1 MKGLTIK
8 IVSGILVV
16 ALVVVVALA
25 ISGVFGSDPGNNDI
39 VANAEASV
47 ENTQVFNGISANQ
60 AFYIACKKSI
70 TDLSS
75 YVSVKDSEGNSVAL
89 AIADKKDEDGNIG
102 FLPKSGLWTEGVA
115 YKIRL
120 ISSSVSFV
128 DEKYA
133 NLNDIIFIVKADDVI
148 ECETNDNV
156 VFLSKGDFRLLDNDE
171 NSRTLEIFNLDAKYP
186 DTTVFVYQSDIGED
200 GVTVEGTD
208 EVLNSV
214 ALKINPNVQSTYDA
228 SSRTMTATVV
238 EAEVDDVYRTLNVHQ
253 SDIEITEDTFKLNEQ
268 ATLDSLYSSDIYL
281 STVAYLYGE
290 QLASSSFDVCEYG
303 TFKIDYDINA
313 GAPFYATVNVTLK
326 FSGFIKSVPG
336 ASVTIKLANKLTP
349 TASVNFQKDPK
360 AFDVAINADLE
371 TVISVDGAFEYGFD
385 NTNGQ
390 GAQEL
395 QQVIDNVCKI
405 VQDSLGTTNG
415 TDKPFIF
422 ATWVI
427 PVGTTPIQIVENMGI
442 EVKTNVKAKLSA
454 SATNVV
460 SAQFGVAYVDDS
472 VTPYFNID
480 DEFNFNGI
488 SLTGIWT
495 NKVGLHNEIGIS
507 ACGIVSVNLGVN
519 FGVYLDLA
527 GRIEMD
533 GWSIM
538 NEELNILPAYY
549 VELGLYTDMN
559 VNGKVWKINIAQQT
573 FLDKKWPLWNT
584 GYKYIPVTKENVD
597 GFKDETVR
605 LNSSY
610 FYLTSFDAY
619 AIDIQ
624 NPDSDATLRT
634 INWDEF
640 DYSFDDSLLTI
651 KDNKVKVSATA
662 PHEFETEIVVT
673 SKVNKAVSKVIKVIK
688 SADQPTADVADK
700 DYVKGSN
707 SELSY
712 NVYLNTSKFIGLSID
727 NVELREDV
735 DYTYSDGNLV
745 IGNAILDVLSYGEH
759 EILFESSKGYLSLS
773 VNVVS
778 DKSIVPDDG
787 FKGIVFDKAIP
798 QNVAIDMPLY
808 GGAIESVSL
817 DDEVWLYSQRDEKL
831 IINAN
836 YLMDSE
842 SVAFTVSFANGESC
856 MITIEVVDN
865 RQAVL
870 RTVSYDYNLNSNA
883 SLPLDIELYSNEIS
897 AVYLGSKNIIEH
909 VNGISVSKDA
919 FVGVPQGKVNGKL
932 YIGNKQYDFTVNISA
947 NNALIVNAKTA
958 VFDKADASDV
968 VFIADIPENIVLSAT
983 IGGVKCASFSQKEN
997 ALVIDKDYF
1006 INKDSGVYTFT
1017 VSGATNTVELKVEV
1031 VNSTHPTISDNT
1043 VVSIN
1048 KGNVSSYTFKWNL
1061 QDTAI
1066 ESIRVEGLDEGSY
1079 SVERHG
1085 FVLDV
1090 ATLPY
1095 GLNEFTV
1102 FTAVNSFDFKV
1113 KVVGDI
1119 KWIQKTYNFSLTDN
1133 EELNLYV
1140 DMADKEFAEV
1150 VVMNKGKEVELM
1162 NTQLRYNNGVVT
1174 LSNDYA
1180 YNLSA
1185 GKYDLILRSTDGTEV
1200 NGAVLNVIGKL
1211 ADFESSKVSDGT
1223 KDAPF
1228 MIYTKKQFLSMVES
1242 ISGLL
1247 SSYNTDGIYFA
1258 LGADIDLGNESIDPI
1273 GTEKNPFRGE
1283 FNGNGY
1289 TIANFK
1295 INDVNDGYTGLFAYN
1310 DGTIKNLRIAN
1321 VSIDVQKHGSVG
1333 IGLVVG
1339 YNQGTVQNVSVSG
1352 GLINAVS
1359 KSWQDVLNA
1368 YFDIGGIVGYN
1379 KGKIIRANAEI
1390 EINAEVKGLKVVGI
1404 TVGGRKS
1411 YINVGAIV
1419 GYFAQGEVSMCSVT
1433 ATINAVSHNDSVT
1446 SNGWYGNTDLS
1457 DSDLASSVRRCNIYT
1472 K

>member
-1 MKGLTIK
+1 MKGLAIK
-8 IVSGILVV
+8 IASGVLVV

-25 ISGVFGSDPGNNDI
+25 ISGVFGSDPDNNDL

-47 ENTQVFNGISANQ
+47 ENIQVFNGVSANQ
-60 AFYIACKKSI
+60 AFYIACKNSI

-75 YVSVKDSEGNSVAL
+75 YVSVKDSEGKSVAL
-89 AIADKKDEDGNIG
+89 AIADKKDELGNIG
-102 FLPKSGLWTEGVA
+102 FLPKSGKWTPGVA

-120 ISSSVSFV
+120 ISSSVAFV

-133 NLNDIIFIVKADDVI
+133 DLNEIIFVVKADDII
-148 ECETNDNV
+148 ECETRDNV
-156 VFLSKGDFRLLDNDE
+156 VFLSKGDFRVLKNDE
-171 NSRTLEIFNLDAKYP
+171 HSHTLDIFNLDSKYP
-186 DTTVFVYQSDIGED
+186 DTTVFIYQSKIGED
-200 GVTVEGTD
+200 GVNVEGCD
-208 EVLNSV
+208 EIITSV
-214 ALKINPNVQSTYDA
+214 AYKIDPNVQSTYDA

-238 EAEVDDVYRTLNVHQ
+238 DADVDDVYDTLNIHQ
-253 SDIEITEDTFKLNEQ
+253 SDIGITENTFKLNEQ

-290 QLASSSFDVCEYG
+290 QLASSNFDVGDYG

-313 GAPFYATVNVTLK
+313 GEPFYATINVTLK

-390 GAQEL
+390 GDQKL
-395 QQVIDNVCKI
+395 QQIIDNVCKI

-427 PVGTTPIQIVENMGI
+427 PVGSTPIQIVENMGI

-472 VTPYFNID
+472 VTPYFNVD
-480 DEFNFNGI
+480 DEFNFNGV
-488 SLTGIWT
+488 SLTGTWT

-507 ACGIVSVNLGVN
+507 ACGIVSINLGVN

-527 GRIEMD
+527 GRLEMD

-538 NEELNILPAYY
+538 NEELNIIPAYY

-573 FLDKKWPLWNT
+573 FLDKKWPLWDV
-584 GYKYIPVTKENVD
+584 GYKYIPVTKDNVD
-597 GFKDETVR
+597 GFTDETVR

-624 NPDSDATLRT
+624 YPDNDASIRT
-634 INWDEF
+634 IEWDEF
-640 DYSFDDSLLTI
+640 DYSFDEKLLTI
-651 KDNKVKVSATA
+651 KDNKVKVTATA
-662 PHEFETEIVVT
+662 PHEFETQIVVT
-673 SKVNKAVSKVIKVIK
+673 SKVNKAVSKVITVIK
-688 SADQPTADVADK
+688 SADQPTADVFEK
-700 DYVKGSN
+700 DFVKGSDGD
-707 SELSY
+707 LMY
-712 NVYLNTSKFIGLSID
+712 NVYLNTSKFIGVSLDD
-727 NVELREDV
+727 NTLIEGV
-735 DYTYSDGNLV
+735 DYTYNDEQLV
-745 IGNAILDVLSYGEH
+745 ISNTILESLTYGEH

-773 VNVVS
+773 VNVLS
-778 DKSIVPDDG
+778 DKNIVPEDG
-787 FKGIVFDKAIP
+787 YTAVFDKAVP
-798 QNVAIDMPLY
+798 QNACIDMPLY
-808 GGAIESVSL
+808 GSAISSVSL
-817 DDEVWLYSQRDEKL
+817 DNGVWSYSQRDEKL

-836 YLMDSE
+836 YLMNSNGE
-842 SVAFTVSFANGESC
+842 AFTISFTNGESA
-856 MITIEVVDN
+856 MITIKVVDN

-870 RTVSYDYNLNSNA
+870 RTVSYDYNLDSNA
-883 SLPLDIELYSNEIS
+883 ALPLDIELYDNEIS
-897 AVYLGSKNIIEH
+897 AIYLGSKNITEH
-909 VNGISVSKDA
+909 LNGKSISKDA
-919 FVGVPQGKVNGKL
+919 FVGVPQGSIKGKL
-932 YIGNKQYDFTVNISA
+932 YIGSKQYDFTVNVSA

-958 VFDKADASDV
+958 KFDKANANDV
-968 VFIADIPENIVLSAT
+968 VFIADIPQNAVLSAT
-983 IGGVKCASFSQKEN
+983 IDGVKCESFSQSPN
-997 ALVIDKDYF
+997 ALIIDKDYF
-1006 INKDSGVYTFT
+1006 INKESGTYTFT
-1017 VSGATNTVELKVEV
+1017 VSGASNIVELKVEV
-1031 VNSTHPTISDNT
+1031 INSALPSVNDDTVISL
-1043 VVSIN
+1043 N
-1048 KGNVSSYTFKWNL
+1048 KGDISSYTFKWNL
-1061 QDTAI
+1061 QDTSLN
-1066 ESIRVEGLDEGSY
+1066 SIIVEGLDESNY
-1079 SVERHG
+1079 SVSRLG
-1085 FVLDV
+1085 LTLNVNS
-1090 ATLPY
+1090 LPY

-1102 FTAVNSFDFKV
+1102 YTAVNSFDFKV
-1113 KVVGDI
+1113 NVGGAI
-1119 KWIQKTYNFSLTDN
+1119 KWIQKTYNFNLTDN
-1133 EELNLYV
+1133 ETLKLYV
-1140 DMADKEFAEV
+1140 DMADKEFSEV
-1150 VVMNKGKEVELM
+1150 IVMNKGDEVELM

-1174 LSNDYA
+1174 LSNDYT

-1185 GKYDLILRSTDGTEV
+1185 DKYDLILRSTDGNEV
-1200 NGAVLNVIGKL
+1200 GGAVLNIIGKL
-1211 ADFESSKVSDGT
+1211 PEFDSSKVSYGT

-1228 MIYTKKQFLSMVES
+1228 VIYTKKQFLSMIDS
-1242 ISGLL
+1242 INALL
-1247 SSYNTDGIYFA
+1247 SSYNTDGVYFA
-1258 LGADIDLGNESIDPI
+1258 LGADIDLGNETINPI
-1273 GTEKNPFRGE
+1273 GTEKNHFKGE

-1295 INDVNDGYTGLFAYN
+1295 VNDVNDGYTGLFAYN
-1310 DGTIKNLRIAN
+1310 DGTVKNLRLAN
-1321 VSIDVQKHGSVG
+1321 VTVDVQKHGSVG

-1339 YNQGTVQNVSVSG
+1339 YNQGTVQNISVSG
-1352 GLINAVS
+1352 GIINAVS
-1359 KSWQDVLNA
+1359 KSWQDVMNA

-1379 KGKIIRANAEI
+1379 NGKIIKANAEV
-1390 EINAEVKGLKVVGI
+1390 EINAEVKGLKVIGI
-1404 TVGGRKS
+1404 TIGGRKS

-1419 GYFAQGEVSMCSVT
+1419 GYFANGNISGCSVT

-1446 SNGWYGNTDLS
+1446 SNGWYGNTDLNE
-1457 DSDLASSVRRCNIYT
+1457 SDLSSAVRRCNVYT